1 MTFCKVINFTFSSFR
16 QVIIM
21 KFDRIASI
29 LRPSPFALILCIAL
43 LLPTGASAFGTGGC
57 GEGACSE
64 CHSIDTQETKELLKD
79 IVSDVHAADFA
90 DVPGLFVVDIT
101 DKKGNRGIVYMDFS
115 KSYLLFGKMGIMR
128 IADGQNVSRRDL
140 MRLRKVDPTTL
151 PLTDSLVLGNKD
163 APKKVILFTDPK
175 CPYCEKLHPELKKV
189 VEADPS
195 IVFFIKMLPLVKIHP
210 ESYDI
215 ARTILCEND
224 LTLLEDSFAKKAVPP
239 PTCESDAVDRTLKL
253 AQSLGI
259 GSTPTMILPD
269 GRISPGYLP
278 ADKLL
283 ELINGEK

>member
-1 MTFCKVINFTFSSFR
+1 MNFN
-16 QVIIM
+16 I
-21 KFDRIASI
+21 IASVI
-29 LRPSPFALILCIAL
+29 RPMSSALILCIFL
-43 LLPTGASAFGTGGC
+43 LTPTAVYAFGESGC
-57 GEGACSE
+57 GEGNCSD
-64 CHSIDTQETKELLKD
+64 CHSIDAQETKELLKD
-79 IVSDVHAADFA
+79 IVSEVHAAEFA
-90 DVPGLFVVDIT
+90 EVPGLFVVDIT

-115 KSYLLFGKMGIMR
+115 KSYLLFGKMAVMG
-128 IADGQNVSRRDL
+128 IADKQNVSRREL
-140 MRLRKVDPTTL
+140 MRLRKVDPTTISL
-151 PLTDSLVLGNKD
+151 ADSLVLGNKD

-189 VEADPS
+189 VENDPD

-224 LTLLEDSFAKKAVPP
+224 LTLLEDSFAKKSVPP
-239 PTCESDAVDRTLKL
+239 PTCESDAVDRTIKL

-269 GRISPGYLP
+269 GRISPGYLS

-283 ELINGEK
+283 ELINGK